1 MGPSRDAGGRRGKN
15 RAVATLLPNDFDLTT
30 LPESERRVCAAFLK
44 GLDDTWYV
52 VPHVP
57 ITVNG
62 HDHEIDV
69 VLVSPTH
76 GVVCVEVK
84 GGLVNLRE
92 GRWFQYDTKMKRSPA
107 EQVMKAKHA
116 LVARCRS
123 AGIDMRAL
131 PVCHAV
137 ALPDVGEVP
146 ASGLGPDAPREIV
159 LAKADLAFPAVAVE
173 KLVGQRAP
181 VADDTLAQVLRMLRP
196 DIELDGSEGRVLQW
210 ARTRLDD
217 ETRVHLAN
225 VAGLDANQRVL
236 VTGGAGTGK
245 TMLVLSWAKRAA
257 DRGERTLVVCFNKP
271 IANLLQQELET
282 RDVMVSTFHD
292 AVLQLLE
299 PHGFRVGEKPTPE
312 YWRDALTDALAF
324 HAAAVGTPFDT
335 IIVDEAQDFHPH
347 WLAALEGLLDRS
359 GHPRFLLAADPAQAV
374 YVTPWTPPDD
384 MVTMPLV
391 YNLRNCS
398 SVARVV
404 QKLGGPVPLPS
415 APHGDAVVH
424 LHAGGHKE
432 IRKRVRD
439 AVRRFTDEFH
449 VPFSQIAVLTTRTDV
464 RDELFRNPPDGC
476 ALSTWEQRGEDS
488 VLCET
493 VHRTK
498 GLERTAVVLVD
509 VSGEPNPVLLYV
521 GASRAVSSLCL
532 VGTPA
537 LAQAAG
543 VSAGPSAS
551 V

>member
-1 MGPSRDAGGRRGKN
+1 
-15 RAVATLLPNDFDLTT
+15 
-30 LPESERRVCAAFLK
+30 
-44 GLDDTWYV
+44 
-52 VPHVP
+52 
-57 ITVNG
+57 
-62 HDHEIDV
+62 
-69 VLVSPTH
+69 
-76 GVVCVEVK
+76 
-84 GGLVNLRE
+84 
-92 GRWFQYDTKMKRSPA
+92 
-107 EQVMKAKHA
+107 
-116 LVARCRS
+116 
-123 AGIDMRAL
+123 
-131 PVCHAV
+131 
-137 ALPDVGEVP
+137 
-146 ASGLGPDAPREIV
+146 
-159 LAKADLAFPAVAVE
+159 
-173 KLVGQRAP
+173 
-181 VADDTLAQVLRMLRP
+181 
-196 DIELDGSEGRVLQW
+196 
-210 ARTRLDD
+210 
-217 ETRVHLAN
+217 
-225 VAGLDANQRVL
+225 
-236 VTGGAGTGK
+236 
-245 TMLVLSWAKRAA
+245 MLVLSWAKRAA

-374 YVTPWTPPDD
+374 YVTPWSPPDD

-476 ALSTWEQRGEDS
+476 ALSTWEQRGEDT

-543 VSAGPSAS
+543 VSAGPSSS

>member
-1 MGPSRDAGGRRGKN
+1 M
-15 RAVATLLPNDFDLTT
+15 ATLLPTDFDLTT
-30 LPESERRVCAAFLK
+30 LAESEQRVCAAFVK
-44 GLDDTWYV
+44 GLDDTWVV

-57 ITVNG
+57 ITVSG

-84 GGLVNLRE
+84 GGLVHLRE
-92 GRWFQYDTKMKRSPA
+92 GQWFQYDTKMKRSPA

-146 ASGLGPDAPREIV
+146 AAGLGPDAPREIV

-181 VADDTLAQVLRMLRP
+181 VADDTLARVLRLLRA
-196 DIELDGSEGRVLQW
+196 DIELDGSEGRVLEW

-245 TMLVLSWAKRAA
+245 TMLVLAWAKRAA

-292 AVLQLLE
+292 AALQLLE

-312 YWRDALTDALAF
+312 YWRDAITDALTF
-324 HAAAVGTPFDT
+324 HAAAIGTPFDT
-335 IIVDEAQDFHPH
+335 VIVDEAQDFFPH
-347 WLAALEGLLDRS
+347 WLAALERLLDRS
-359 GHPRFLLAADPAQAV
+359 GRPRFLLAADPAQAV
-374 YVTPWTPPDD
+374 YVQDWVAPDD
-384 MVTMPLV
+384 MVSMPLV
-391 YNLRNCS
+391 YNLRNCT

-404 QKLGGPVPLPS
+404 QRLGGPVPLPS
-415 APHGDAVVH
+415 APFGDAVVH

-439 AVRRFTDEFH
+439 AVRRFTEEFH

-464 RDELFRNPPDGC
+464 RDELFRNQPEGC
-476 ALSTWEQRGEDS
+476 PLASWEQRGEEA

-498 GLERTAVVLVD
+498 GLERLAVVLVD

-521 GASRAVSSLCL
+521 GASRAVSSLTL

-537 LAQAAG
+537 LAQATGVQAG
-543 VSAGPSAS
+543 AS
-551 V
+551 SSV